1 MLDET
6 TDDVGAWLRT
16 LLKPRPRSA
25 REVLARLEGE
35 GGPPDLVQE
44 LRRLIATLLEE
55 ATTVQLIADTDGSTV
70 EAFLTMYPS
79 WRFRQG
85 ITQFSAADPTWGSLY
100 GLSKPAARELTTW
113 IRSGGFTHAASN
125 GLEPRDKRC

>member
-1 MLDET
+1 
-6 TDDVGAWLRT
+6 LRA
-16 LLKPRPRSA
+16 LLKPRSRSA

-35 GGPPDLVQE
+35 AGPPDLVQG
-44 LRRLIATLLEE
+44 LRRLIQMLLEE
-55 ATTVQLIADTDGSTV
+55 ATTVELVADRDETV
-70 EAFLTMYPS
+70 AAFLMMYPS

-113 IRSGGFTHAASN
+113 LRSGGLTGVA
-125 GLEPRDKRC
+125 R